1 MKDFIKKHSK
11 LLIII
16 ITLVVISII
25 LILGYLCIK
34 VLSSEK
40 TYTEQAILTDDTFVG
55 ISEGEVDNST
65 SSDENII
72 NYSNEKQSPIYIIYK
87 GEEKAFKMLHSEDV
101 TVARIIDCI
110 GKIIGYT
117 IRYNSIEIGEKNGIM
132 IDFKENGAP
141 FDISV
146 HLETNDKAYEIYE
159 QTDIAKC
166 IFDSIK
172 RTVNANF
179 GENKK
184 IYYSVNGQDIEISG
198 MEKIDK
204 DKAY

>member
-1 MKDFIKKHSK
+1 MKDFVKKHK
-11 LLIII
+11 KLIII
-16 ITLVVISII
+16 IITMIAISIVI
-25 LILGYLCIK
+25 FLGYLCIK

-40 TYTEQAILTDDTFVG
+40 TYTEQSVLTDDTFIG
-55 ISEGEVDNST
+55 ISEGEVDTTT
-65 SSDENII
+65 SSDENTI
-72 NYSNEKQSPIYIIYK
+72 NYSNEKESPIYIIYK
-87 GEEKAFKMLHSEDV
+87 GEEKAFKMLHSEDM

-110 GKIIGYT
+110 GKIIGDN
-117 IRYNSIEIGEKNGIM
+117 ISYNSIEIGERNGIM

-141 FDISV
+141 FDISI
-146 HLETNDKAYEIYE
+146 HLETNDKSYEMYE

-172 RTVNANF
+172 RSVKANL
-179 GENKK
+179 GEDKQ
-184 IYYSVNGQDIEISG
+184 IYYSVNGQDIEIPG